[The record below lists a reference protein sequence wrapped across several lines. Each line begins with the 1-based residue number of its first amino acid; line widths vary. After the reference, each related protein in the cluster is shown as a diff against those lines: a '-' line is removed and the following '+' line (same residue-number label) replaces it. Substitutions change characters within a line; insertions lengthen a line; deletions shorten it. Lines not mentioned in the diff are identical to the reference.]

1 MKNYYSASGDI
12 TSGPITTT
20 TGNMSSTR
28 DNIQTQHNAVSGKT
42 GESHLRACTA
52 LDQKTL
58 TIPQSRRTF
67 MELEQAHLKYAQTRM
82 NTLILQ
88 LWLQPINE
96 YLVTIKQKWWT
107 KAHVNVNTTPSL
119 TLNNAALA
127 TKNRTCSNMSCAI
140 SLAKKSTTLQPR
152 V

>member
-42 GESHLRACTA
+42 GESHLRPCTA

-67 MELEQAHLKYAQTRM
+67 MELEQIA
-82 NTLILQ
+82 I
-88 LWLQPINE
+88 P
-96 YLVTIKQKWWT
+96 
-107 KAHVNVNTTPSL
+107 P
-119 TLNNAALA
+119 AAEL
-127 TKNRTCSNMSCAI
+127 SMP
-140 SLAKKSTTLQPR
+140 KSTPA
-152 V
+152 VEGW